1 MHRSADHGSRARPRR
16 RYRPAALFGA
26 AAVLLGLSACGGDS
40 ESGEKSG
47 LDIAEIQGAF
57 ESGDAGS
64 VTGQKATLTAEV
76 EELISPSAFVVA
88 DDAEPLLVIA
98 KDMRIP
104 DEGDQV
110 RISGTVHEFDF
121 GQVHE
126 RLGVDMAKPLFDEH
140 QGEPYLWADR
150 IKADADL

>member
-1 MHRSADHGSRARPRR
+1 MHRATEGRR
-16 RYRPAALFGA
+16 RVRSCRGFRPVALSGVAAL
-26 AAVLLGLSACGGDS
+26 LLGLPACGG
-40 ESGEKSG
+40 EAEEEGKG

-64 VTGQKATLTAEV
+64 VTGEKTTLTAEV
-76 EELISPSAFVVA
+76 GELISPSAFVIA
-88 DDAEPLLVIA
+88 DEAEPLLVVA

-110 RISGTVHEFDF
+110 RLSGTVHEFDF
-121 GQVHE
+121 SKVHE
-126 RLGVDMAKPLFDEH
+126 RLGVDMAKPLFDEY
-140 QGEPYLWADR
+140 QGEPYLWAER